1 MKILEV
7 GDFNRPDRRVKFAM
21 KGEVPRGWEEDYSR
35 LPEVGERVCL
45 YSTDD
50 VVPFGC
56 LAPCTAVDES
66 ETGDGRSILIERSAD
81 LTFVGSRHAGWLE
94 PRFASGSAK
103 I

>member
-7 GDFNRPDRRVKFAM
+7 ADFNDPYRCVRFVM
-21 KGEVPRGWEEDYSR
+21 KGEVPMGLEEDNSR

-56 LAPCTAVDES
+56 LATCIAVEEDERA
-66 ETGDGRSILIERSAD
+66 DGSLFLMAKFKEIQGTFWYVQEVLEERGIE
-81 LTFVGSRHAGWLE
+81 VM
-94 PRFASGSAK
+94 
-103 I
+103 

>member
-7 GDFNRPDRRVKFAM
+7 GDFNDPYRRVAFAV
-21 KGEVPRGWEEDYSR
+21 KGDVARRWEEPHSR

-56 LAPCTAVDES
+56 LATCTAVDES
-66 ETGDGRSILIERSAD
+66 ETGDGRSILIARFNDIEGTFWYVQEVLEERGIE
-81 LTFVGSRHAGWLE
+81 VE
-94 PRFASGSAK
+94 
-103 I
+103 